1 MDFVVDLSE
10 RVKQLLCDSAVTLA
24 NIQFSTNNLQET
36 LANSSR
42 SEAALQ
48 NITDI
53 KDQVNK
59 IYSDRESELS
69 VIISFKGMVHEY
81 DTTLMR
87 LEVKIEQLL
96 EAIENFTG
104 NYTVEY
110 YQLSLAASNISDSIT
125 RFIVLINESDAT
137 LTTVNDEL
145 ARSNIII
152 KQLQSNLSDSLSS
165 SGSSGIGQT
174 LMSQSSIVDHI
185 NELGY
190 SVNQLMEWLNRSAS
204 SYQSAL
210 LHADEVISHGK
221 MVCR

>member
-10 RVKQLLCDSAVTLA
+10 RVKQLLSDSAITLA

-36 LANSSR
+36 LANLSR
-42 SEAALQ
+42 REAALE

-69 VIISFKGMVHEY
+69 VIISLKGMVHEY

-125 RFIVLINESDAT
+125 RIIVLINESDAT

-145 ARSNIII
+145 ARSNTIIR
-152 KQLQSNLSDSLSS
+152 QLQSNLSDSLSS
-165 SGSSGIGQT
+165 SGSGIGQT

-190 SVNQLMEWLNRSAS
+190 SINQLMEWLNRSAS

>member
-10 RVKQLLCDSAVTLA
+10 RVKQLLSDSAIKLA

-42 SEAALQ
+42 REAALQ

-69 VIISFKGMVHEY
+69 MIISLKGMVHEY

-104 NYTVEY
+104 NYTVDY

-145 ARSNIII
+145 ARSNTIIR
-152 KQLQSNLSDSLSS
+152 QLQSNLSDLLSS
-165 SGSSGIGQT
+165 SGSGIGQT

-190 SVNQLMEWLNRSAS
+190 SINQLMEWLNRSAS

-210 LHADEVISHGK
+210 LHADEVISHGI

>member
-10 RVKQLLCDSAVTLA
+10 RVKQLLSDSAITLA

-42 SEAALQ
+42 REAALQ

-69 VIISFKGMVHEY
+69 MIISLKGMVHEY

-145 ARSNIII
+145 ARSNTIIR
-152 KQLQSNLSDSLSS
+152 QLQSNLSDSLSS
-165 SGSSGIGQT
+165 SGSGIGQT

-190 SVNQLMEWLNRSAS
+190 SINQLMEWLNRSAS

-210 LHADEVISHGK
+210 LHADEVISHGI

>member
-10 RVKQLLCDSAVTLA
+10 RVKQLLSDSAIKLA

-42 SEAALQ
+42 REAALQ

-69 VIISFKGMVHEY
+69 MIISLKGMVHEY
-81 DTTLMR
+81 DTSLMR

-104 NYTVEY
+104 NYTVDY

-145 ARSNIII
+145 ARSNTIIR
-152 KQLQSNLSDSLSS
+152 QLQSNLSDSLSS
-165 SGSSGIGQT
+165 SGSGIGQT

-190 SVNQLMEWLNRSAS
+190 SINQLMEWLNRSAS

-210 LHADEVISHGK
+210 LHADEVISNGI

>member
-10 RVKQLLCDSAVTLA
+10 RVKQLLSDSAIKLA

-42 SEAALQ
+42 REAALQ

-69 VIISFKGMVHEY
+69 MIISLKGMVHEY

-104 NYTVEY
+104 NYTVDY

-145 ARSNIII
+145 ARSNTIIR
-152 KQLQSNLSDSLSS
+152 QLQSNLSDSLSS
-165 SGSSGIGQT
+165 SGSGIGQT

-190 SVNQLMEWLNRSAS
+190 SINQLMEWLNRSAS

-210 LHADEVISHGK
+210 LHADEVISHGI

>member
-10 RVKQLLCDSAVTLA
+10 RVKQLLSDSAITLA

-42 SEAALQ
+42 REAALQ

-69 VIISFKGMVHEY
+69 MIISLKGMVHEY

-104 NYTVEY
+104 NYTVDY

-145 ARSNIII
+145 ARSNTIIR
-152 KQLQSNLSDSLSS
+152 QLQSNLSDSLSS
-165 SGSSGIGQT
+165 SGSGIGQT

-190 SVNQLMEWLNRSAS
+190 SINQLMEWLNRSAS

-210 LHADEVISHGK
+210 LHADEVISHGI

>member
-10 RVKQLLCDSAVTLA
+10 RVKQLLSDSAITLA

-36 LANSSR
+36 LANLSR
-42 SEAALQ
+42 REAALE

-69 VIISFKGMVHEY
+69 VIISLKGILHEY

-125 RFIVLINESDAT
+125 RIIVLINESDAT
-137 LTTVNDEL
+137 LTTVNNKL
-145 ARSNIII
+145 ARSNTIIR
-152 KQLQSNLSDSLSS
+152 QLQSNLSDSLSS
-165 SGSSGIGQT
+165 SGSGIGQT

-190 SVNQLMEWLNRSAS
+190 SINQLMEWLNRSAS

>member
-10 RVKQLLCDSAVTLA
+10 RVKQLLSDSAITLA

-36 LANSSR
+36 LANLSR
-42 SEAALQ
+42 REAALE

-69 VIISFKGMVHEY
+69 VIISLKGMVHEY

-110 YQLSLAASNISDSIT
+110 YQLSLAASNISDSMT
-125 RFIVLINESDAT
+125 RIIVLINEFDAT

-145 ARSNIII
+145 ARSNTIIR
-152 KQLQSNLSDSLSS
+152 QLQSNLSDSLSS
-165 SGSSGIGQT
+165 SGSGIGQT

-190 SVNQLMEWLNRSAS
+190 SINQLMEWLNRSAS

>member
-10 RVKQLLCDSAVTLA
+10 RVKQLLSDSAITLA

-36 LANSSR
+36 LANLSR
-42 SEAALQ
+42 REAALE

-69 VIISFKGMVHEY
+69 VIISLKGMVHEY

-104 NYTVEY
+104 NYTVDY

-145 ARSNIII
+145 ARSNTIIR
-152 KQLQSNLSDSLSS
+152 QLQSNLSDSLSS
-165 SGSSGIGQT
+165 SGSGIGQT

-190 SVNQLMEWLNRSAS
+190 SINQLMEWLNRSAS

-210 LHADEVISHGK
+210 LHADEVISHGI

>member
-10 RVKQLLCDSAVTLA
+10 RVKQLLSDSAITLA
-24 NIQFSTNNLQET
+24 NIQFSTKNLQET

-42 SEAALQ
+42 REAALQ

-69 VIISFKGMVHEY
+69 MIISLKGMVHEY

-104 NYTVEY
+104 NYTVDY

-145 ARSNIII
+145 ARSNTIIR
-152 KQLQSNLSDSLSS
+152 QLQSNLSDSLSS
-165 SGSSGIGQT
+165 SGSGIGQT

-190 SVNQLMEWLNRSAS
+190 SINQLMEWLNRSAS

-210 LHADEVISHGK
+210 LHADEVISHGI

>member
-10 RVKQLLCDSAVTLA
+10 RVKQLLSDSAITLA

-36 LANSSR
+36 LANLSR
-42 SEAALQ
+42 REAALE

-69 VIISFKGMVHEY
+69 VIISLKGMVHEY

-125 RFIVLINESDAT
+125 RIIVLINESDAT
-137 LTTVNDEL
+137 LTTVNDKL
-145 ARSNIII
+145 ARSNTIIR
-152 KQLQSNLSDSLSS
+152 QLQSNLSDSLSS
-165 SGSSGIGQT
+165 SGSGIGQT

-190 SVNQLMEWLNRSAS
+190 SINQLMEWLNRSAS

>member
-10 RVKQLLCDSAVTLA
+10 RVKQLLSDSAIKLA

-42 SEAALQ
+42 REVALQ

-69 VIISFKGMVHEY
+69 MIISLKGMVHEY

-104 NYTVEY
+104 NYTVDY

-145 ARSNIII
+145 ARSNTIIR
-152 KQLQSNLSDSLSS
+152 QLQSNLSDSLSS
-165 SGSSGIGQT
+165 SGSGIGQT

-190 SVNQLMEWLNRSAS
+190 SINQLMEWLNRSAS

-210 LHADEVISHGK
+210 LHADEVISHGI

>member
-10 RVKQLLCDSAVTLA
+10 RVKQLLSDSAITLA

-42 SEAALQ
+42 REAALQ

-69 VIISFKGMVHEY
+69 MIISLKGMVHEY

-104 NYTVEY
+104 NYTVDY

-145 ARSNIII
+145 ARSNTIIR
-152 KQLQSNLSDSLSS
+152 QLQSNLSDSLSS
-165 SGSSGIGQT
+165 SGSGIGQT

-190 SVNQLMEWLNRSAS
+190 SINQLMEWLNRSAS

-210 LHADEVISHGK
+210 LHADEVISNGI